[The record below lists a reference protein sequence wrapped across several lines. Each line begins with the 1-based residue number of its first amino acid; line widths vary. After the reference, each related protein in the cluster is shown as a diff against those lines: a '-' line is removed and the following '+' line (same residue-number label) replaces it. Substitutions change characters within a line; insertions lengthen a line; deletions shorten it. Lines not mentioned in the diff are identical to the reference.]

1 MNYLDDK
8 SRKSAV
14 TTERLREMKIQGKKI
29 CCITAYDALFAR
41 IFEEAG
47 VDLILVGD
55 SLANIVQG
63 KETTLSVTMEEMIY
77 HTKAVVSGAKRPLIV
92 ADMPFMSY
100 QVSPSEALS
109 NAGRLLKET
118 GCDAVKLE
126 GCSIQI
132 LSAVRSMT
140 EIGIPVLG
148 HLGLTP
154 QSINKFG
161 TYRARGIDKAEA
173 DKIFDDALKLEDAGV
188 FAIVL
193 EKIPAELGKNI
204 SENLSIPII
213 GIGAGR
219 FCDGQILV
227 YADMLGINI
236 NFKPRFVRHYAG
248 LYSVIKS
255 AVENYL
261 KDVINEN
268 FPTDKES
275 Y

>member
-1 MNYLDDK
+1 MTYLNDK
-8 SRKSAV
+8 YNLGAI
-14 TTERLREMKIQGKKI
+14 TTERLREMKADGRKI
-29 CCITAYDALFAR
+29 CCITAYDALFAK

-63 KETTLSVTMEEMIY
+63 KETTLSVTLEEMIY
-77 HTKAVVSGAKRPLIV
+77 HTKAVTSVTKRPLVV

-100 QVSPSEALS
+100 QVNIDEAVN
-109 NAGRLLKET
+109 NAGRLLKEAN
-118 GCDAVKLE
+118 CDAVKLE
-126 GCSIQI
+126 GCTEKI
-132 LSAVRSMT
+132 LTAVKTMT

-161 TYRARGIDKAEA
+161 TYKARGTDKAEA
-173 DKIFDDALKLEDAGV
+173 EKIFSDAIQLEDAGACAV
-188 FAIVL
+188 VL
-193 EKIPAELGKNI
+193 EKIPADLGKSI
-204 SENLSIPII
+204 SENLSIPTI
-213 GIGAGR
+213 GIGAGKY
-219 FCDGQILV
+219 CDGQVLV

-236 NFKPRFVRHYAG
+236 DFRPRFVRRYAE
-248 LYSVIKS
+248 LHEVIKK
-255 AVENYL
+255 AVEQYAS
-261 KDVINEN
+261 DVINSN

>member
-1 MNYLDDK
+1 MGSYLEDTNK
-8 SRKSAV
+8 AV
-14 TTERLREMKIQGKKI
+14 TTERLREMKSQGRKI

-55 SLANIVQG
+55 SLANVIQG

-77 HTKAVVSGAKRPLIV
+77 HTKAVVSGAQRPLIV

-100 QVSPSEALS
+100 QISADEALR

-126 GCSIQI
+126 GCTPQI
-132 LSAVRSMT
+132 LTAVKNMT
-140 EIGIPVLG
+140 SVGIPVIG

-161 TYRARGIDKAEA
+161 TYKARGKDKAEA
-173 DKIFDDALKLEDAGV
+173 EAIFDSAMKLEDAGA

-193 EKIPAELGKNI
+193 EKIPADLGKKI
-204 SENLSIPII
+204 SENLSIPTI
-213 GIGAGR
+213 GIGAGKY
-219 FCDGQILV
+219 CDGQILV
-227 YADMLGINI
+227 CTDMLGVSVD
-236 NFKPRFVRHYAG
+236 FRPRFVRRYAE
-248 LYSVIKS
+248 LYDVIKN
-255 AVENYL
+255 AVEQYA
-261 KDVINEN
+261 KDVIGED